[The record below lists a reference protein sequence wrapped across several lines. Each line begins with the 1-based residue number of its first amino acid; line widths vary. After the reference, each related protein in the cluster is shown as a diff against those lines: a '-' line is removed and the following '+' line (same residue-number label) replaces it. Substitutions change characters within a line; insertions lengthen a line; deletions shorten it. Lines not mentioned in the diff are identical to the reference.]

1 MKAGSRNRTP
11 LERERL
17 DGHATSQLENDTHG
31 AMDWPH
37 RAVTALC
44 AHIRVAPSYILKARS
59 ALIAR
64 RETRSVTA
72 RALPQAAWSLLAWC
86 PHSGGDLVAGYCR

>member
-17 DGHATSQLENDTHG
+17 DDHATSQVENNTHG

-44 AHIRVAPSYILKARS
+44 AHIRVAPSYILVL
-59 ALIAR
+59 LIAR

-86 PHSGGDLVAGYCR
+86 PHTRVGT